1 MAQVEPDAG
10 QELLS
15 ERVAGS
21 ICPGVVGALLYLL
34 GRCTEAAAQRGG
46 LLPAAG
52 SGS

>member
-10 QELLS
+10 EELLS

-21 ICPGVVGALLYLL
+21 I
-34 GRCTEAAAQRGG
+34 
-46 LLPAAG
+46 LPRVLNSFDMVAG

>member
-21 ICPGVVGALLYLL
+21 ILPRVSSAPCCTCSAGAP
-34 GRCTEAAAQRGG
+34 RRRP
-46 LLPAAG
+46 LPAAG